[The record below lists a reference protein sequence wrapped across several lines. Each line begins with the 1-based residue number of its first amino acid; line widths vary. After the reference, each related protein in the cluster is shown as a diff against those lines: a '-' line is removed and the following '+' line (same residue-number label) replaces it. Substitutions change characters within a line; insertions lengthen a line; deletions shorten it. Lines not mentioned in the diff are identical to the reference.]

1 MNKFYIIGWWL
12 ANFMSLAMVTSAQ
25 NLVPNP
31 GFEELKGCPTTFG
44 EVNQLKHWE
53 NYHYTPDLF
62 HACATNARLKT
73 PNNFFG
79 IQTPASGKGYAGIT
93 AFHAKAPNE
102 IIGVKLLQPLKK
114 GITYEAR
121 IKVSLAE
128 KYSKY
133 AVNKL
138 GFLFTNDPH
147 KAYNSNQ
154 VHVKADDIVSETDE
168 WVTIGGVFTP
178 DQDYA
183 YMMIGNFFTWDETDR
198 LVVHPNIKYKAAY
211 YYIDDV
217 YVAKQ
222 GTRLSFSSSTS
233 INIGSVYR
241 LDNVLFD
248 FDKDVFRVF
257 SKKELNKLVKVLK
270 QNPKMHILVSGH
282 TDNIG
287 TPAKN
292 MDLSQRRAQAVTN
305 YLVNTG
311 GIAAQRIEYK
321 GLGETTPA
329 TSNNTSAGR
338 ALNRRVEFQVLKK

>member
-1 MNKFYIIGWWL
+1 MNQFYVSCWAAI
-12 ANFMSLAMVTSAQ
+12 FMSWSLVASAQ

-44 EVNQLKHWE
+44 EVSQLKYWE

-73 PNNFFG
+73 PDNFFG

-93 AFHAKAPNE
+93 TFHAKAPNE

-114 GITYEAR
+114 GVTYEAR

-138 GFLFTNDPH
+138 GFLFTNEPH

-154 VHVKADDIVSETDE
+154 VHVKADDIVSETNE
-168 WVTIGGVFTP
+168 WVTIGGVFTA
-178 DQDYA
+178 DKDYE

-198 LVVHPNIKYKAAY
+198 LIVHPNIKYKAAY

-233 INIGSVYR
+233 INMGRVYR

-248 FDKDVFRVF
+248 FDKYVFKSF
-257 SKKELNKLVKVLK
+257 SKAELDKLIKVLK
-270 QNPKMHILVSGH
+270 QNPTMHILVSGH

-287 TPAKN
+287 THAKN

-305 YLVNTG
+305 YLINKG
-311 GIAAQRIEYK
+311 KIAAERIQSK
-321 GLGETTPA
+321 GLGETKPA
-329 TSNNTSAGR
+329 TSNNTSVGR

>member
-1 MNKFYIIGWWL
+1 MIKFYTISWWVASL
-12 ANFMSLAMVTSAQ
+12 VVWTLTANAQ

-44 EVNQLKHWE
+44 EVSQLKHWE

-62 HACATNARLKT
+62 HACATNPRLKT
-73 PNNFFG
+73 PDNFFG
-79 IQTPASGKGYAGIT
+79 TQTPASGKGYAGIT
-93 AFHAKAPNE
+93 VFHAKAPNE

-114 GITYEAR
+114 GVKYEAR

-138 GFLFTNDPH
+138 GFLFTNEPH

-154 VHVKADDIVSETDE
+154 VHVKAANIINETNE

-178 DQDYA
+178 DKDYA
-183 YMMIGNFFTWDETDR
+183 YMMIGNFFSWEETDR
-198 LVVHPNIKYKAAY
+198 VLVNPQIKFKASY

-222 GTRLSFSSSTS
+222 GNRLSFSSSTS
-233 INIGSVYR
+233 IEINRVYR

-248 FDKDVFRVF
+248 FDKAVFRPF
-257 SKKELNKLVKVLK
+257 SKVELDKLVKLLK
-270 QNPKMHILVSGH
+270 QNPDMHILVSGH
-282 TDNIG
+282 TDDIG
-287 TPAKN
+287 THADN
-292 MDLSQRRAQAVTN
+292 MDLSERRAQAVTN
-305 YLVNTG
+305 YLVKTG
-311 GIAAQRIEYK
+311 GIELKRIKSK
-321 GLGETTPA
+321 GLGETQPV
-329 TSNNTSAGR
+329 TSNKTNAGR